1 MPLRFHQRPLIVPQ
15 LIWYEGWRNVYQ
27 TKRRLRRLLFHLQ
40 RLSQTNFVLV
50 FAQVLFYGTA
60 RKAVRSFLKEET
72 ITSVSAKDPAR
83 IEKVVKAR
91 NSKYQILFTTTI
103 LERGVTFENVSVVVM
118 GADHPVFLNQHW
130 SRLLD
135 ELIEKVHSI
144 MEKFSFL

>member
-1 MPLRFHQRPLIVPQ
+1 M
-15 LIWYEGWRNVYQ
+15 E
-27 TKRRLRRLLFHLQ
+27 RLE
-40 RLSQTNFVLV
+40 
-50 FAQVLFYGTA
+50 
-60 RKAVRSFLKEET
+60 KAVRSFLKEET

-144 MEKFSFL
+144 MEKFSFSMIKQHQRFVRRSWKSKR